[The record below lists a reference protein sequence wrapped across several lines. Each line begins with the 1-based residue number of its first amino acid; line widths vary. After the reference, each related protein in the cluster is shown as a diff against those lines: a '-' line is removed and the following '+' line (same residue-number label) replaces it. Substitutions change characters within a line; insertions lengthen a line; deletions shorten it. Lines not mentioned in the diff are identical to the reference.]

1 MKFNPP
7 PANANGGYT
16 IIWLN
21 FNFIFIVFH
30 LPKTLEKSRRRAGGH
45 DLCGRCSLWKCQL
58 QGIPSIAGSDL
69 SSAPVTLMPFGKRVF
84 TSAVEGEFKQSCVI
98 FAFYFMS
105 FAATIPDG
113 CRSFVAFF
121 IMCIIWIVFMGFY
134 LARSLCTWLLL
145 SSHFFMK
152 SAILLQKY

>member
-1 MKFNPP
+1 M
-7 PANANGGYT
+7 
-16 IIWLN
+16 
-21 FNFIFIVFH
+21 
-30 LPKTLEKSRRRAGGH
+30 SR
-45 DLCGRCSLWKCQL
+45 WL

-69 SSAPVTLMPFGKRVF
+69 SSAPVTWMPFGKRVF

-121 IMCIIWIVFMGFY
+121 IMCII
-134 LARSLCTWLLL
+134 
-145 SSHFFMK
+145 
-152 SAILLQKY
+152 